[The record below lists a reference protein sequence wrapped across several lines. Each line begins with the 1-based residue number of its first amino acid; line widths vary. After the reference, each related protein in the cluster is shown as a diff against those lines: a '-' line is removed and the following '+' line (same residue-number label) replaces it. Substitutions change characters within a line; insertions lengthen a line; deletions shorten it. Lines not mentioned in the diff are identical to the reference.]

1 MMPPDAQRAATRD
14 EILAR
19 LAQSRA
25 QIRRLLDPPRE
36 PTGEAGGTADGAAG
50 EFPRSRT
57 MRILMS
63 GPGLGAVAA
72 VVGGLLIARPALAWR
87 LIKLLPT
94 GAIARTFIVRAL
106 AGLKEKRPQEPL

>member
-1 MMPPDAQRAATRD
+1 MTAAQAEGSAKRD

-25 QIRRLLDPPRE
+25 EIRRLLDPRRE
-36 PTGEAGGTADGAAG
+36 PSAEAAGGAAD

-57 MRILMS
+57 MRMLVS
-63 GPGLGAVAA
+63 GGGLGAVAA
-72 VVGGLLIARPALAWR
+72 LLAGVLIKRPALAWR

-94 GAIARTFIVRAL
+94 GAIARTVIVRAL
-106 AGLKEKRPQEPL
+106 AGLRRRRP

>member
-1 MMPPDAQRAATRD
+1 MAPEAQRAASRD

-25 QIRRLLDPPRE
+25 QIRRLLDPLCE
-36 PTGEAGGTADGAAG
+36 PSGEAGGTADGAAG

-57 MRILMS
+57 MRILMG

-72 VVGGLLIARPALAWR
+72 VLGGLLIARPALAWR
-87 LIKLLPT
+87 LIKLLPA

-106 AGLKEKRPQEPL
+106 AGLKGKRPQEPL

>member
-1 MMPPDAQRAATRD
+1 MMPPDAQRAAKRD

-36 PTGEAGGTADGAAG
+36 PSGEAGGAAG
-50 EFPRSRT
+50 VFPRSRT
-57 MRILMS
+57 MRMLMS
-63 GPGLGAVAA
+63 GRGFGAAAA
-72 VVGGLLIARPALAWR
+72 VLGGLLIVRPALAWR

-106 AGLKEKRPQEPL
+106 AGLKEKRPPA

>member
-1 MMPPDAQRAATRD
+1 MTPPQAGRATSRD

-25 QIRRLLDPPRE
+25 EIRRLLDPPRE
-36 PTGEAGGTADGAAG
+36 LADVAGRTTGGAAG

-57 MRILMS
+57 MRMLMS
-63 GPGLGAVAA
+63 GGGLGAVAA
-72 VVGGLLIARPALAWR
+72 VLGGLLIARPALAWR

-94 GAIARTFIVRAL
+94 GAIARMFVSRVL
-106 AGLKEKRPQEPL
+106 AGLKEKRQ